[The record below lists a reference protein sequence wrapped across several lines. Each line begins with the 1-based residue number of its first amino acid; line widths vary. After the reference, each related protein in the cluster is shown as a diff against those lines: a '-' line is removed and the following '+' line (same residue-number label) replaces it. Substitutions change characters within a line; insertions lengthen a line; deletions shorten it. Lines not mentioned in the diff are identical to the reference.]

1 MAVFNDLVVKVPILK
16 VKQAPD
22 RCSETVDEL
31 VHGMVVCRLEVS
43 NDGEYVKIRTLYNY
57 EGWCLKSGFVTNEWN
72 VRKYINRTDLKVSSL
87 FIDVMEAPDI
97 RSRVICTLVKGSLLA
112 LERNCDNG
120 WVKVCLADGAYGYV
134 CSSGIRTLVSIRSNT
149 DIRESI
155 VNDALMYI
163 GTQYRWGGK
172 TPMGIDCS
180 GLTSMVYM
188 NNGLTIHRDSYWMEG
203 FGIERIDLCDA
214 WPGDLLYFK
223 KHIGIYIGD
232 GRFIHSTM
240 GDYGDG
246 VMINSLNRND
256 KLYRQDLDEKFLY
269 AGRKIKDN

>member
-22 RCSETVDEL
+22 KCSETVDEL

-43 NDGEYVKIRTLYNY
+43 DDEDYVKILTSYNY
-57 EGWCLKSGFVTNEWN
+57 EGWCLKSGFITNEWN
-72 VRKYINRTDLKVSSL
+72 VRKYINRSDLKVSSL
-87 FIDVMEAPDI
+87 FVDVMEAPDI
-97 RSRVICTLVKGSLLA
+97 RSRVIYTLVKGSLIA
-112 LERNCDNG
+112 LERSCENG
-120 WVKVCLADGAYGYV
+120 WGRVCLADETYGYV
-134 CSSGIRTLVSIRSNT
+134 RLSGVRSLDSIRDNT
-149 DIRESI
+149 DIRERI
-155 VNDALMYI
+155 VADALMYI

-188 NNGLTIHRDSYWMEG
+188 NNGMMIHRDSYWLDG
-203 FGIERIDLCDA
+203 FGIAKIDLCDA
-214 WPGDLLYFK
+214 QPGDLLYFK
-223 KHIGIYIGD
+223 NHIGIYIGE

-240 GDYGDG
+240 GGFGDG
-246 VMINSLNRND
+246 VMINSLN
-256 KLYRQDLDEKFLY
+256 KKHTLYRKDLDEKFLY